1 MRPQAQTQRGYTY
14 IGLLIFV
21 AVTATLSA
29 GLLRTG
35 SVVQR
40 HGAEDALLEAGSEL
54 GNALYSYARAT
65 PQGQNARPL
74 RMEDLLRDPR
84 FPKIVVRHLRRV
96 PLDPMTGKERWG
108 ELLSDSAP
116 GIDAFYSLS
125 DLQTDR
131 TTFLPKYADFADKRY
146 YREWLFDEGLA
157 QR

>member
-1 MRPQAQTQRGYTY
+1 MKPQAQRGYTY
-14 IGLLIFV
+14 IGLLILV

-40 HGAEDALLEAGSEL
+40 HVAEDALLDAGSEL
-54 GNALYSYARAT
+54 ANALYTYARAT
-65 PQGQNARPL
+65 PQGNNPRPQSVQ
-74 RMEDLLRDPR
+74 DLLRDPR

-96 PLDPMTGKERWG
+96 PLDPMTGQQRWG
-108 ELLSDSAP
+108 ELRSDTAP

-125 DLQTDR
+125 DLQTER
-131 TTFLPKYADFADKRY
+131 TTFLPKYADFVDKRY

>member
-1 MRPQAQTQRGYTY
+1 MRLQAQAQRGYTY
-14 IGLLIFV
+14 IGLLILV

-29 GLLRTG
+29 GVLRMG

-40 HGAEDALLEAGSEL
+40 QVAEDALLDAGSEL

-74 RMEDLLRDPR
+74 RIEDLLHDPR
-84 FPKIVVRHLRRV
+84 FPKIIVRHLRRV
-96 PLDPMTGKERWG
+96 PLDPMTGQQRWG
-108 ELLSDSAP
+108 ELRPDNAP

-131 TTFLPKYADFADKRY
+131 TTFQPKYADFADKRY
-146 YREWLFDEGLA
+146 YREWLFDEGLG

>member
-1 MRPQAQTQRGYTY
+1 MKKYQAQRGYTY
-14 IGLLIFV
+14 IGLLILV

-35 SVVQR
+35 AVVQR
-40 HGAEDALLEAGSEL
+40 HAAEEALLEAGSEL
-54 GNALYSYARAT
+54 GNALFSYARAT
-65 PQGQNARPL
+65 PQGNNPRPQ

-84 FPKIVVRHLRRV
+84 FQKIIVRHLRRV
-96 PLDPMTGKERWG
+96 PLDPMTGQARWG

-125 DLQTDR
+125 DLQTQR
-131 TTFLPKYADFADKRY
+131 TTFKPKFADFADKRY
-146 YREWLFDEGLA
+146 YNEWLFDEGLG

>member
-1 MRPQAQTQRGYTY
+1 MRPQAQRGYTY
-14 IGLLIFV
+14 IGLLILV

-35 SVVQR
+35 AVVQR
-40 HGAEDALLEAGSEL
+40 HAAEQALLEAGSEL
-54 GNALYSYARAT
+54 SNALYSYARAT
-65 PQGQNARPL
+65 PQGQNPRPQ

-84 FPKIVVRHLRRV
+84 FTKITVRHLRRV

-108 ELLSDSAP
+108 ELLSDRAP

-125 DLQTDR
+125 DLQTQR
-131 TTFLPKYADFADKRY
+131 TTFKPKFEDFADKRY

>member
-1 MRPQAQTQRGYTY
+1 VKKCQAQRGYTY
-14 IGLLIFV
+14 IGLLILV

-35 SVVQR
+35 AVVQR
-40 HGAEDALLEAGSEL
+40 HAAEEALLEAGSEL
-54 GNALYSYARAT
+54 GNALFSYARAT
-65 PQGQNARPL
+65 PQGNNPRPQ

-84 FPKIVVRHLRRV
+84 FPKIIVRHLRRV
-96 PLDPMTGKERWG
+96 PLDPMTGQARWG

-125 DLQTDR
+125 DLQTQR
-131 TTFLPKYADFADKRY
+131 TTFKPKYSDFADKRY
-146 YREWLFDEGLA
+146 YREWLFEEGLA

>member
-1 MRPQAQTQRGYTY
+1 MKPRAQRGYTY
-14 IGLLIFV
+14 IGLLILV

-35 SVVQR
+35 AMVQR

-54 GNALYSYARAT
+54 AKALYSYALAT
-65 PQGQNARPL
+65 PPGKNPRPQ

-84 FPKIVVRHLRRV
+84 FTKIIVRHLRRV
-96 PLDPMTGKERWG
+96 PLDPMTGQERWG
-108 ELLSDSAP
+108 ELLSDSEP

-125 DLQTDR
+125 DLRAVRTD
-131 TTFLPKYADFADKRY
+131 FHSKYADFARKRY

-157 QR
+157 QRE

>member
-1 MRPQAQTQRGYTY
+1 MRPQAQRGYTY
-14 IGLLIFV
+14 IGLLILV

-35 SVVQR
+35 AVVQR
-40 HGAEDALLEAGSEL
+40 HVAEEALLEAGSDL

-65 PQGQNARPL
+65 PQGQNPRPQ
-74 RMEDLLRDPR
+74 RIDDLLHDPR
-84 FPKIVVRHLRRV
+84 FTKITVRHLRRV

-108 ELLSDSAP
+108 ELLSDRAP

-125 DLQTDR
+125 DLQTQR
-131 TTFLPKYADFADKRY
+131 TTFKPKFEDFADKRY